1 MELSEHIDQM
11 VLFSGDGDFRSL
23 VAAMQ
28 RRGVRVT
35 VVSTIATQPPMI
47 PDDLRRQADVFIDL
61 KELQPKIGRDPAP
74 GNRDN
79 NRSTGRVQLVRAAF
93 RGAYWNDTGTLSD
106 AWIAGGALVG
116 RLKFAQTERG
126 QLAEGM
132 VARGELNAV
141 SVGYRVTKWGVADA
155 NGNAVDPERT
165 TLRGMTMI
173 SPSPRRVGSC
183 SRSR

>member
-1 MELSEHIDQM
+1 
-11 VLFSGDGDFRSL
+11 
-23 VAAMQ
+23 
-28 RRGVRVT
+28 
-35 VVSTIATQPPMI
+35 
-47 PDDLRRQADVFIDL
+47 
-61 KELQPKIGRDPAP
+61 
-74 GNRDN
+74 
-79 NRSTGRVQLVRAAF
+79 VRAAF

>member
-1 MELSEHIDQM
+1 
-11 VLFSGDGDFRSL
+11 
-23 VAAMQ
+23 
-28 RRGVRVT
+28 
-35 VVSTIATQPPMI
+35 
-47 PDDLRRQADVFIDL
+47 
-61 KELQPKIGRDPAP
+61 
-74 GNRDN
+74 
-79 NRSTGRVQLVRAAF
+79 VRAAF

-155 NGNAVDPERT
+155 NGNAVDPERAHIHLTFTATRWQLFEVSLVGVPADGAALVNRLRRFEKYLCSHAGASTHRRAHGETWQFVRAPAKAT
-165 TLRGMTMI
+165 TPVCGHRHPAVLA
-173 SPSPRRVGSC
+173 
-183 SRSR
+183 